1 MKTMLLQE
9 RDSIIEQID
18 LKPDKRLITNIEK
31 NHLTQYLSRQNGLLD
46 KVKLILFVILL
57 VTIFLLIWFSYYNHR
72 TRQRVKKMLND
83 FKDEKVNEHQELLRR
98 IEAYEEQIRRNT
110 EKIEENKIRL
120 RQIENLKVS
129 LNRHILNMKK
139 LIKIA
144 NSKSDKP
151 EYIKK
156 ESLGKML
163 SGSIET
169 EEFWAEIELFVNEN
183 YHGFASCMREQY
195 RELDEQEIRFL
206 NLMCCDFTYGEIAL
220 IMGYSKNFISVKRS
234 RIINKLGIT
243 VPFDKFVASFKA

>member
-1 MKTMLLQE
+1 MKVVIMAGGKGT
-9 RDSIIEQID
+9 RIATVKSDVP
-18 LKPDKRLITNIEK
+18 KPMIPIAGKP
-31 NHLTQYLSRQNGLLD
+31 
-46 KVKLILFVILL
+46 ILE
-57 VTIFLLIWFSYYNHR
+57 W
-72 TRQRVKKMLND
+72 
-83 FKDEKVNEHQELLRR
+83 
-98 IEAYEEQIRRNT
+98 
-110 EKIEENKIRL
+110 
-120 RQIENLKVS
+120 QIENLKVS